1 MSSVFLVFEEMHYE
15 YKKVI
20 FAAATKE
27 RAEELLL
34 KKYPSAKFNA
44 SENIYNLTSST
55 DLMIEEIEVIS

>member
-15 YKKVI
+15 YKEVI